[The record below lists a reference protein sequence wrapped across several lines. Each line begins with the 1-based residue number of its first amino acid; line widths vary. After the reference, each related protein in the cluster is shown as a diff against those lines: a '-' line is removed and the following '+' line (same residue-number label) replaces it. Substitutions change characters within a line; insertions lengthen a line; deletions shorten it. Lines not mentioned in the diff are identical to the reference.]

1 MLGGNAYINTPLI
14 SKNEPF
20 TTSHISFSSHSWVK
34 SESFPMTNKHH
45 LLVSC
50 TMNVCFPVS
59 CSIGMTLLM
68 TWQKPVLSPS
78 PHTSG
83 GKGPH
88 TENFTVQSESPLS
101 PAHWLGSNICA
112 NQVGCLWGERRRRR
126 RRRRGVMIMKPRV
139 HILCVCVCCV
149 YRVYL
154 FKLSTSYM
162 LCPQISTC
170 AEVLPSNEETRISRI
185 YVPVRLPLAGNISSN
200 ISNGIKFVTRK

>member
-68 TWQKPVLSPS
+68 TWQKPVLLPS

-126 RRRRGVMIMKPRV
+126 RRGVMIMKPRV
-139 HILCVCVCCV
+139 HILCVCVCVVYIESTFSSFPRRICCV
-149 YRVYL
+149 HR
-154 FKLSTSYM
+154 S
-162 LCPQISTC
+162 
-170 AEVLPSNEETRISRI
+170 LPAQRYSQVTR
-185 YVPVRLPLAGNISSN
+185 RLELAGYM
-200 ISNGIKFVTRK
+200 FQWDYL